1 MTYVIKNRQ
10 PFDVWVNLPNPE
22 DGGKLT
28 RGVRVPPRGIIQL
41 TDEEYESK
49 DVQAKI
55 REDVLV
61 LLKTI

>member
-1 MTYVIKNRQ
+1 MMYVLKNRM

-28 RGVRVPPRGIIQL
+28 RGLRIAPRGVVQL
-41 TDEEYESK
+41 TEEEYQST

-55 REDVLV
+55 REDVLFLV
-61 LLKTI
+61 KTI